1 MSRQSAGIISIGYDP
16 EGTPWLWIGGT
27 KEVGTLE
34 TEENPL
40 DTGGSLP

>member
-1 MSRQSAGIISIGYDP
+1 MRYCQNCGSPLKDDEVFCTQC
-16 EGTPWLWIGGT
+16 GT